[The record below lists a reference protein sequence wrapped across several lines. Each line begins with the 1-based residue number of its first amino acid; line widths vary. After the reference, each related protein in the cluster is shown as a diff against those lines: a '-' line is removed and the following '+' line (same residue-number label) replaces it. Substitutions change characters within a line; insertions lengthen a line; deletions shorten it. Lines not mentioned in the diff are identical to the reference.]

1 MNATKN
7 VKKEGVYY
15 LSYIYE
21 KMNDTKLDLEEEM
34 DEKKKNV
41 DFEHADEKLHYINS
55 VSL

>member
-1 MNATKN
+1 
-7 VKKEGVYY
+7 
-15 LSYIYE
+15 
-21 KMNDTKLDLEEEM
+21 MNDTKLDLEEEM